1 MNRQVV
7 LVLGFALAVA
17 SRSQAQPSAECRA
30 LQESLGTDSST
41 GFTGVSLNRYGSAS
55 FFGYGVL
62 QRSVPEKKP
71 APLEFV
77 QKWMTRR
84 PVEQWFADR
93 GSFIEAEPSREI
105 QSFNVSQAD
114 LIDLEINF
122 AGSSHAMVGGL
133 PPGTPSVTIILRSW
147 NDAVVTFTPTC
158 DAKHHMIA
166 GADSGG
172 TKYILYIRSKP
183 WPLLVLSEHD

>member
-17 SRSQAQPSAECRA
+17 SRSQAQPSAECYA
-30 LQESLGTDSST
+30 LQESLGTDRSA
-41 GFTGVSLNRYGSAS
+41 GFTGVSLNRDGSAS

-77 QKWMTRR
+77 QKWMTRH
-84 PVEQWFADR
+84 PVEQWFTDR
-93 GSFIEAEPSREI
+93 GFFIEAEPSGEI
-105 QSFNVSQAD
+105 QSFNVNKAD

-122 AGSSHAMVGGL
+122 TGSSYAMVGGP
-133 PPGTPSVTIILRSW
+133 PPGTPSATIILRSW
-147 NDAVVTFTPTC
+147 NDAVVSFTPTC
-158 DAKHHMIA
+158 DAKHHMI
-166 GADSGG
+166 GGEDSGG
-172 TKYILYIRSKP
+172 TKYLFYIRSKP

>member
-1 MNRQVV
+1 MNRQAV
-7 LVLGFALAVA
+7 LVLGFALTIA
-17 SRSQAQPSAECRA
+17 SRSQAQPSADCRA
-30 LQESLGTDSST
+30 LQESLGTDRSA

-62 QRSVPEKKP
+62 QRSVPENNV

-77 QKWMTRR
+77 QKWTTRR

-93 GSFIEAEPSREI
+93 GFSIEAEPSGEI
-105 QSFNVSQAD
+105 QSFNVNQAD

-122 AGSSHAMVGGL
+122 TGSSHTIIGGL

-147 NDAVVTFTPTC
+147 NDAVVSFTPTC
-158 DAKHHMIA
+158 DAKHHMI
-166 GADSGG
+166 GGEDSGG
-172 TKYILYIRSKP
+172 TKYLFYIRSKP

>member
-7 LVLGFALAVA
+7 LVLGFALVIA
-17 SRSQAQPSAECRA
+17 SRSQAQPSAECYA
-30 LQESLGTDSST
+30 LQESLGTDRSA
-41 GFTGVSLNRYGSAS
+41 GFTGVGLDRYGSAS

-62 QRSVPEKKP
+62 QRSEPEKKP

-77 QKWMTRR
+77 QKWMTRH

-93 GSFIEAEPSREI
+93 GFFIEAEPSGEI
-105 QSFNVSQAD
+105 HSFNVNKSD

-122 AGSSHAMVGGL
+122 TGSSYAMGGGP
-133 PPGTPSVTIILRSW
+133 PPGTPSATIILRSW
-147 NDAVVTFTPTC
+147 NDAVVSFTPTC
-158 DAKHHMIA
+158 DANHHMI
-166 GADSGG
+166 GGEDSGG
-172 TKYILYIRSKP
+172 TKYLFYIRSKP